1 MVEKLSDGFYLI
13 TQSAIL
19 KKAINFLQKNFLWP
33 NKQSI
38 KIYERLISQDKNQP
52 YGAVYVEKFRIVSAV
67 LLFHQG
73 RSEIEKKEVINLS
86 SWYALQSHRGVHA
99 VVFAKELIK
108 ALGDRIITDYT
119 PSDAACKIF
128 MSLNFRSMNVDK
140 HEIGVSYK
148 FPFLNILPI
157 FKNFGFNESKILSL
171 KEVTSLND
179 YTEKTC
185 YFSVNS
191 FKKYNIKISV
201 LNIYLKEEYLKI
213 NIVQMLKLI
222 FKYRAIKINLFYK
235 KDIANSK
242 NIWLIKNQNKE
253 NFIIPF
259 RSELSL

>member
-19 KKAINFLQKNFLWP
+19 KQAIDFLQKNFLWS
-33 NKQSI
+33 NEKST

-52 YGAVYVEKFRIVSAV
+52 FGAVYIEEFKIVSAV

-99 VVFAKELIK
+99 VAFAKELIK
-108 ALGDRIITDYT
+108 ALDDRIITDYT

-128 MSLNFRSMNVDK
+128 TSLNFRNMNIDK
-140 HEIGVSYK
+140 HEIGISNK
-148 FPFLNILPI
+148 FPFLSILPI
-157 FKNFGFNESKILSL
+157 FKLLGLNGIKILSL
-171 KEVTSLND
+171 KEEKSLND
-179 YTEKTC
+179 KTKKIC
-185 YFSVNS
+185 FFSVNS

-201 LNIYLKEEYLKI
+201 LNIYVKEENVKI
-213 NIVQMLKLI
+213 NIIQILKLI
-222 FKYRAIKINLFYK
+222 IKYRTIKINLFYK
-235 KDIANSK
+235 KDIANNK
-242 NIWLIKNQNKE
+242 NIWLIKNQKKE
-253 NFIIPF
+253 NFIIPL